1 MKVIIIDGP
10 DNTGKN
16 MVIHDLLEHY
26 DSVKIIHCH
35 KPENSADDPLPQGHH
50 PGGNGEGRCGA

>member
-1 MKVIIIDGP
+1 MKIIIIDGP

-16 MVIHDLLEHY
+16 TIIHNIIDRY

-35 KPENSADDPLPQGHH
+35 KPGDLIIDPLR
-50 PGGNGEGRCGA
+50 EMTRVYYKKARA